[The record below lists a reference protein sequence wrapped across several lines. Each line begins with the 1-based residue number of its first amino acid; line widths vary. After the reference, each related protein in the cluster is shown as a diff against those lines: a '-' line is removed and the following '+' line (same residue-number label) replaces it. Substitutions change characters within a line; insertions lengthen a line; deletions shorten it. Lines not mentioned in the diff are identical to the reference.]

1 MVALSR
7 VFSRPARTKVTDV
20 TSGFKAMGPRAIKL
34 FACYYPAE
42 YLGDTVESLAM
53 AIRAKL
59 IREVPV
65 VMLERAG
72 GTPSHLPIK
81 RAERQVTYPSN
92 RPFISVAPRWLCS
105 WRSSAAGR
113 PWTRRIRCRRD
124 CHAGLADSQH
134 HHRQFCA
141 VGRHRHDAAA
151 QAGRE
156 IRR

>member
-59 IREVPV
+59 KIREVPV

-81 RAERQVTYPSN
+81 SAVYLGRA
-92 RPFISVAPRWLCS
+92 A
-105 WRSSAAGR
+105 
-113 PWTRRIRCRRD
+113 
-124 CHAGLADSQH
+124 LAL
-134 HHRQFCA
+134 FLA
-141 VGRHRHDAAA
+141 L
-151 QAGRE
+151 
-156 IRR
+156 IRRRLAVDSSDSV